1 MTPPT
6 ASCARATNACEIEDD
21 PPATTARVDRLKGD
35 STRTTSG
42 GDRTAMRRTFVLLT
56 ASLLIAGCGTPPP
69 TASLGVLTSPSQS
82 GEPAPPSPPSPG
94 VPVSTGE
101 SSPTPVQTEAATAPA
116 SRSPDAP
123 TFAPTPA
130 TTPAPKPTTVTRP
143 TPTPSPSRPP
153 NSCLV
158 TNVSSHAV
166 FDDLNAAI
174 RSADRG
180 STLTVQ
186 GTCTRVGPR
195 GHNAVF
201 VIDRSLTL
209 KGVRTTDSGDPT
221 LDGSSLAGV
230 VWVNHNLTVTIV
242 GLTIANGDAENSNG
256 GGLFNEGSVV
266 TLRDTIVTN
275 NRAWV
280 SGGIDNSFGG
290 VMTLLH
296 STVSDNRS
304 HAGGGGIYNSGTMT
318 LTDSTVSGNASETSG
333 GGGII
338 NFANKSYP
346 NSGTMTV
353 VDSTIS
359 GNSAA
364 QSGGGIIN
372 SGSEAGVAYL
382 SISGSTIADNRS
394 GGRGGGISSEGQLE
408 FAGPTTIGGN
418 AAARGGGVW
427 VSAGLAVGSCPR
439 SMGGMVTY
447 EPRNSPTD
455 YDGVACVDQESM
467 EASQSLELSAA
478 GGYAAQTFTTRTTGA
493 LTSVTLHLEHTGLYT
508 QTAIVQLESVAG
520 GLPTGEVLAVAT
532 PRTVPSA
539 QWLTFGFPSPASL
552 VKGTEYAIVLVAPTP
567 PWQYSDLDPY
577 PSGHAVVNGVLQ
589 ATEDFAFMTWVAP

>member
-1 MTPPT
+1 
-6 ASCARATNACEIEDD
+6 
-21 PPATTARVDRLKGD
+21 
-35 STRTTSG
+35 
-42 GDRTAMRRTFVLLT
+42 MRRTFVLLA
-56 ASLLIAGCGTPPP
+56 ASLLIAGCGTPQP
-69 TASLGVLTSPSQS
+69 TASLGVRTFPSQT
-82 GEPAPPSPPSPG
+82 GEVAPPSPPSTG
-94 VPVSTGE
+94 VPVSTDA

-116 SRSPDAP
+116 SLSPDAP
-123 TFAPTPA
+123 TLAPTPT
-130 TTPAPKPTTVTRP
+130 TTPTPEQTTVTRP

-153 NSCLV
+153 NPCLV

-174 RSADRG
+174 RSADRD
-180 STLTVQ
+180 STLAVQ
-186 GTCTRVGPR
+186 GTCTHVGPR
-195 GHNAVF
+195 GIGNAVF

-209 KGVRTTDSGDPT
+209 KGVRTTGSGDPT

-230 VWVNHNLTVTIV
+230 VWVNPNLTVTIV
-242 GLTIANGDAENSNG
+242 GLTIANGDTENGNG

-266 TLRDTIVTN
+266 TLRDTIVAN
-275 NRAWV
+275 NRASV

-290 VMTLLH
+290 VMTLLR
-296 STVSDNRS
+296 SIVSDNRS

-318 LTDSTVSGNASETSG
+318 LIDSTVSGNASETSG

-346 NSGTMTV
+346 NSGTMTI

-359 GNSAA
+359 RNSAA

-372 SGSEAGVAYL
+372 SGSEAGVAYV

-394 GGRGGGISSEGQLE
+394 GGRGGGVLSEGQLE

-418 AAARGGGVW
+418 AAVRGGGMW
-427 VSAGLAVGSCPR
+427 VSSGLAGGSCPKL
-439 SMGGMVTY
+439 MGGMVTY
-447 EPRNSPTD
+447 EPKNSPTD
-455 YDGVACVDQESM
+455 YDGVGCVDQESM
-467 EASQSLELSAA
+467 EADQSLELSAA
-478 GGYAAQTFTTRTTGA
+478 GGYAAQTFTARTTGA

-508 QTAIVQLESVAG
+508 QTAIVQLESVAS

-532 PRTVPSA
+532 PRTVPSVGH
-539 QWLTFGFPSPASL
+539 WLTFGFPSPASL
-552 VKGTEYAIVLVAPTP
+552 VKGTEYAIVLVAAAP

>member
-1 MTPPT
+1 
-6 ASCARATNACEIEDD
+6 
-21 PPATTARVDRLKGD
+21 
-35 STRTTSG
+35 
-42 GDRTAMRRTFVLLT
+42 MRRTAVLA
-56 ASLLIAGCGTPPP
+56 ASLLITGCGAAPP
-69 TASLGVLTSPSQS
+69 TASLGVPTSPSQS
-82 GEPAPPSPPSPG
+82 GEVAPPSPPSTG
-94 VPVSTGE
+94 VPVSSEE
-101 SSPTPVQTEAATAPA
+101 SSPTPVQTAAATAPA

-123 TFAPTPA
+123 ALAPTPA
-130 TTPAPKPTTVTRP
+130 TAPAPKPTTVTRP
-143 TPTPSPSRPP
+143 TPTASPSRPP
-153 NSCLV
+153 NACLV
-158 TNVSSHAV
+158 TNASSHAI

-209 KGVRTTDSGDPT
+209 RGVRTIDSGDPT

-280 SGGIDNSFGG
+280 SGGIANSFGG
-290 VMTLLH
+290 VMTLHH

-382 SISGSTIADNRS
+382 SISGSTITDNRS
-394 GGRGGGISSEGQLE
+394 GGRGGGISSAGQLE

-418 AAARGGGVW
+418 SATRGGGMW
-427 VSAGLAVGSCPR
+427 VNSGLAVGSCPAP
-439 SMGGMVTY
+439 MGGLVTY
-447 EPRNSPTD
+447 EPRNAPTD
-455 YDGVACVDQESM
+455 YDGVGCVDQESDDV
-467 EASQSLELSAA
+467 ERWYDVEQWLELGPTDS
-478 GGYAAQTFTTRTTGA
+478 YAAQTFTTRTTGM
-493 LTSVTLHLEHTGLYT
+493 LTMVTLHLEHNGLYA
-508 QTAIVQLESVAG
+508 QTAVVRLESVTD
-520 GLPTGEVLAVAT
+520 GLPTGEILAVAT
-532 PRTVPSA
+532 PRTLPSR
-539 QWLTFGFPSPASL
+539 QWLTFEFPSPASL

-589 ATEDFAFMTWVAP
+589 PTQDFAFMTWVAP